1 MAKIEITLDEDDR
14 GGKAVIGV
22 PHSTEEALAKLMAL
36 AKERG
41 CLKNVKATLASEV
54 TKLVKGMT
62 EGVEALTS
70 MHSNGSSPRL

>member
-22 PHSTEEALAKLMAL
+22 PHSTEEALSRLMAL

-41 CLKNVKATLASEV
+41 CVKNVKATLAAEV

-62 EGVEALTS
+62 EGVEALS
-70 MHSNGSSPRL
+70 NMHSNGRL